1 MTTTTNSASNIHT
14 TRALIDRLRNLS
26 AAANEDSAEPAIV
39 AIRENEIANDALSDA
54 GPELPSSVAARDLP
68 ICYSMLPTVTSP
80 GSNLMPAQGSWA
92 GLIAE
97 YHESAANDVEPETVW
112 VHNLIEFQ
120 EGKRRGDAAIRAHGV
135 IVETDG
141 AVWTIEEI
149 ERTLRQ
155 HSLMAAIYTTK
166 SHTVEESRF
175 RVVIPLAEPIPADR
189 YGRLVR
195 HVEALLGG
203 QFDSSARRVT
213 QFQRMPTYGAT
224 VRTVDGQPLDPSR
237 APGATDHGEPLV
249 PAGLR
254 FFPTAEGPQVLG
266 PVSASE
272 PPAFVAKLLH
282 PEQAQRLS
290 EPERI
295 AGLLGQVCVAV
306 RDEYYIR
313 QPNRAWVPGT
323 RGNALSLVKEH
334 WNRVRETGVEIE
346 PKQIDAVFRANLI
359 PTMSG
364 VLASPVAADFVQFQG
379 RRYLNVGL
387 APRIA
392 PTAFGDEGKLL
403 FEFIV
408 RNICSDDRD
417 LDLILTE
424 ANKVGAEPT
433 ATRWLLHWIAHQYQ
447 HPGVPLSTALW
458 VISVEQGIGKTL
470 FGELLRDL
478 LGRANTTAAN
488 AAELKGE
495 WSDWQVAK
503 TLIVADEI
511 NVIERQSFYASIKRW
526 IGSPTI
532 SIRQRNVGQ
541 YEIPA
546 TANWLFF
553 TNELRPIALDAAD
566 RRNMMMEAT
575 NDRAAAE
582 AMIERIRPILNDRD
596 RRLAAL
602 AELGAWLDQVQV
614 DSALIQRALPT
625 DLKDDIIDTTRN
637 PTDRWIAEMI
647 EAGRWQIGQFVP
659 FNEMFE
665 WFQHWA
671 ITTGTFKGS
680 VESRVFQSGLQVAKR
695 RGWVCD
701 ERRRLSEVADNGKVH
716 TPQKRGWVLVELPP
730 GVVSPDPGAPT
741 TLDAMRARRE
751 HRHSA
756 AEWFHGSKIG

>member
-1 MTTTTNSASNIHT
+1 MKTIQKST
-14 TRALIDRLRNLS
+14 
-26 AAANEDSAEPAIV
+26 AAATMINRLNNLTAANAERGQPTPDGDPAIEVPAILPSGSTGESPDSA
-39 AIRENEIANDALSDA
+39 NTND
-54 GPELPSSVAARDLP
+54 PRV
-68 ICYSMLPTVTSP
+68 CYSMLPTVKSS
-80 GSNLMPAQGSWA
+80 GLDLMPVQGSWA
-92 GLIAE
+92 GLVEE

-120 EGKRRGDAAIRAHGV
+120 EGKRTADAAIWAHGV

-166 SHTVEESRF
+166 SHTPKEPRF

-189 YGRLVR
+189 YGRVVR

-213 QFQRMPTYGAT
+213 QFQRMPTFGAT
-224 VRTVDGQPLDPSR
+224 VRTVEGQLLDPSR
-237 APGATDHGEPLV
+237 APGATDHGEPLI

-254 FFPTAEGPQVLG
+254 LFPTAEGPQVLG

-272 PPAFVAKLLH
+272 PPAFVANLLDTQ
-282 PEQAQRLS
+282 QAQRLS

-313 QPNRAWVPGT
+313 QPNRAWIPGT

-334 WNRVRETGVEIE
+334 WSRVRETGVEIE

-364 VLASPVAADFVQFQG
+364 VLASPVAADFVTFQG
-379 RRYLNVGL
+379 RRYLNLGL

-392 PTAFGDEGKLL
+392 PTAFGDDGRLL

-408 RNICSDDRD
+408 RNICADDRD
-417 LDLILTE
+417 LELTLTE
-424 ANKVGAEPT
+424 AAKVGTEPT
-433 ATRWLLHWIAHQYQ
+433 ATRWFLHWLAHQYQ
-447 HPGVPLSTALW
+447 HPGVPLPTAVW

-470 FGELLRDL
+470 FGELFRDL

-488 AAELKGE
+488 AAELKGD
-495 WSDWQVAK
+495 WSDWLVGR
-503 TLIVADEI
+503 TLVVADEI

-566 RRNMMMEAT
+566 RRNMMIEAT

-582 AMIERIRPILNDRD
+582 AVIDRIKAILNDRD
-596 RRLAAL
+596 RRMAAL

-647 EAGRWQIGQFVP
+647 EAGRWRIGQFVP
-659 FNEMFE
+659 FNELFE
-665 WFQHWA
+665 WYQHWA

-695 RGWVCD
+695 RGWVRD
-701 ERRRLSEVADNGKVH
+701 ERRRLPEVAEDNTVH

-730 GVVSPDPGAPT
+730 GVALPEPGAPT
-741 TLDAMRARRE
+741 ALNAMRARRE
-751 HRHSA
+751 HRQSV
-756 AEWFHGSKIG
+756 AERFRGSKVD